1 MFNFIPDAERLSQI
15 FAQAIAP
22 TFFLGAVAA
31 FVSLMASRL
40 SAVIARVQTL
50 NAIADDDHPRVP
62 LKADVER
69 LRRRARLLNS
79 GILASLRGG
88 LCATLLLAILFVSEF
103 FGLKY
108 AYGAGLLFVISTFL
122 LGFALFRFAQEAR
135 ISLTEADEY
144 R

>member
-15 FAQAIAP
+15 FSQAIAP

-40 SAVIARVQTL
+40 SAVMVRLQIL
-50 NAIADDDHPRVP
+50 NAITDDDHARVY

-69 LRRRARLLNS
+69 LRRRARFLNS

-88 LCATLLLAILFVSEF
+88 ICATVLLAILFVSEF

-122 LGFALFRFAQEAR
+122 LGFALLRFAQEAR
-135 ISLTEADEY
+135 ISLGEADEHQ
-144 R
+144 

>member
-1 MFNFIPDAERLSQI
+1 MVRL
-15 FAQAIAP
+15 
-22 TFFLGAVAA
+22 
-31 FVSLMASRL
+31 
-40 SAVIARVQTL
+40 QTL
-50 NAIADDDHPRVP
+50 NAIADDDHSRVH

-69 LRRRARLLNS
+69 LRRRARFLNS

-88 LCATLLLAILFVSEF
+88 ICATVLLAILFVSEF

-108 AYGAGLLFVISTFL
+108 AYGAGLLFVISTIF

-135 ISLTEADEY
+135 ISLSEADEH